1 MSILD
6 PWRGARIHANDNGTT
21 DTNGDDP
28 GDPNE
33 EEEEAEADGGTTP
46 E

>member
-6 PWRGARIHANDNGTT
+6 PWRGARIHANDNGT

-28 GDPNE
+28 DDPNE
-33 EEEEAEADGGTTP
+33 EDEEAEGDGGTTP